1 MISIRVQ
8 GLDSGSGPKKYSMAR
23 AVQLA
28 TGSETVQ
35 SYALQRSSLNTQE
48 DQRKEK
54 RLTTLRDCFIEPT
67 KGRHWKTRGEVIQM
81 QSAVSGSSRAS
92 TAVS

>member
-35 SYALQRSSLNTQE
+35 SYALSLNTQE

>member
-28 TGSETVQ
+28 TGSETMQ
-35 SYALQRSSLNTQE
+35 SYALSLNTQE
-48 DQRKEK
+48 GRRKEK
-54 RLTTLRDCFIEPT
+54 RLTTLHDCFIEPT
-67 KGRHWKTRGEVIQM
+67 KGRHRKTRGEVVQM